1 VRVDLKLLRTSTF
14 RLAAVYLVLFAVSVS
29 AILAYVYWNTAVL
42 IEQQSDDTVAAEVR
56 GIAEQYQQ
64 RGIAGVIDTVTRRS
78 QEGGGALYIFTNALG
93 RRMAGNLPSL
103 PVQAVGKHGWI
114 EFSFPVETSH
124 GLERHTARAFYTEL
138 EGGYRL
144 VIGRDVEERRQLANI
159 IRTSL
164 MWALGLSLVLGI
176 GGAVL
181 VSRNF
186 LRRIDAITGA
196 SRMIMAGD
204 LSERMPVSGTG
215 DELDRLAASL
225 NEMLSQIERLMS
237 GMKEISTNIAHDLR
251 SPLTRV
257 RARMENAIASDRK
270 ADYRFAVNEGL
281 DDIDRLLVTFN
292 ALLSIARAEAGQVR
306 EGLKPIDAAEILSD
320 VAELYGPTIEEA
332 KGRLDVDLAPGISIR
347 ADRQLLTQ
355 AIANLMDNAIKYG
368 CDPESAEGPIIS
380 LTLSSQGDQAVI
392 AVGDHGPG
400 IPETQREH
408 AKERFVRLDESR
420 SQPGN
425 GLGLSL
431 VVGIMKLH
439 GGRIELDDNHPG
451 LVARLVLP
459 RLEHS
464 AKDVI
469 SSPRNTANRLE

>member
-1 VRVDLKLLRTSTF
+1 VRIDLKLLRTSTF

-29 AILAYVYWNTAVL
+29 AVLAYVYWNTAVL
-42 IEQQSDDTVAAEVR
+42 IERQSDDTIAAEVR

-64 RGIAGVIDTVTRRS
+64 RGIAGVIDTVASRS
-78 QEGGGALYIFTNALG
+78 QESAGAVYIFTNALG

-103 PVQAVGKHGWI
+103 PVEAVGEHGWI
-114 EFSFPVETSH
+114 EFSFPLETSR
-124 GLERHTARAFYTEL
+124 GLDRHTARAFYTEL
-138 EGGYRL
+138 EDGYRL
-144 VIGRDVEERRQLANI
+144 VIGRDVEERRQLASI

-164 MWALGLSLVLGI
+164 VWALGLSLVLGI
-176 GGAVL
+176 GSAVV

-196 SRMIMAGD
+196 SRTIMAGN
-204 LSERMPVSGTG
+204 LSGRMPVSGTG

-225 NEMLSQIERLMS
+225 NEMLNQIERLMS
-237 GMKEISTNIAHDLR
+237 GMKEISSNIAHDLR

-257 RARMENAIASDRK
+257 RSRVENALASGRK
-270 ADYRFAVNEGL
+270 ADYQVALREGL
-281 DDIDRLLVTFN
+281 DDIDRLLTTFN
-292 ALLSIARAEAGQVR
+292 ALLSIARAEAGQTS
-306 EGLKPIDAAEILSD
+306 EGLKPVDAATIVSD

-332 KGRLDVDLAPGISIR
+332 KGSLDVELAQGISIR
-347 ADRQLLTQ
+347 ADRQLLAQ

-368 CDPESAEGPIIS
+368 SDPTAARGPLIS
-380 LTLSSQGDQAVI
+380 LRLTTSGRDAVI
-392 AVGDHGPG
+392 MVADQGSG
-400 IPETQREH
+400 IPAAQREH

-420 SQPGN
+420 TQPGN

-439 GGRIELDDNHPG
+439 CGRLDLDDNRPG

-459 RLEHS
+459 RLE
-464 AKDVI
+464 
-469 SSPRNTANRLE
+469 RTA